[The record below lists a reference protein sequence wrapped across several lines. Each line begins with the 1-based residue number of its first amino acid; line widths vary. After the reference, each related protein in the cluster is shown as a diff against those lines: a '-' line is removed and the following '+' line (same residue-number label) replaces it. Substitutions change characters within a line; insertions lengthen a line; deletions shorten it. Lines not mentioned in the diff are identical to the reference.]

1 MLKPVYVLGLL
12 VCSPW
17 AQGDEDLFDFSL
29 EQLAQVTVTGATLSA
44 QNLQE
49 VPSAVT
55 VFSAAQIRQLAVS
68 SLEELMNYVP
78 GFQAQRQG
86 DYAATEAY
94 SVRGRRTGSSTRE
107 VLILL
112 NGMRLHTPY
121 TDGQALL
128 GLDLQ
133 TVKQIE
139 FIRGPGSAIYGSNAF
154 LGVVNITTDYVDAN
168 LAAGLGDQQQHKLS
182 WGGNA
187 YYGNF
192 KLGLFVSESGT
203 NGDTYPHGESFGQD
217 VGSTNEPVVSRSLEF
232 KAKNKGFSAHA
243 FYMDKHTQNGYV
255 VENVADQTND
265 MLLQNLGSQLQYAWQ
280 MGPDWQLNS
289 QLDYLA
295 FTWDVT
301 AQVNAPGSL
310 SAVSSP
316 ASGEPPILDGKVNS
330 HSLNLSLHAAY
341 GEKLQLGLDASREIS
356 EFKAYS
362 NYDLAA
368 LAAGQIPIDYDAT
381 RDIELSLVP
390 ASVRHKLGVF
400 YQQQVSLSPTTE
412 AFIGARYD
420 FYDDVGEHV
429 SPRLALVQQIGQNN
443 SLKFSY
449 GEAFR
454 APAQNEQH
462 TQNNLTQLGNPDLK
476 PELVQTYE
484 GIWTHMLDNGVFELS
499 YFENRFVDAIEQALI
514 SGNTRQF
521 QNTDTDE
528 KNRGMEASLLTALS
542 QAFSLRLA
550 GSHFFSMADSSFR
563 ESDDFYSAALSYH
576 HGRWEGSLAGFYR
589 GDKAFLNRQR
599 ELTSIDPYWLLDA
612 KILHKIGPGL
622 EASAQV
628 RNLLDQ
634 DYYSAPTGANLN
646 TPLPNPGRSLLLG
659 LSWHY

>member
-17 AQGDEDLFDFSL
+17 VLGNEDLFDFSL

-78 GFQAQRQG
+78 GFQAQHQG
-86 DYAATEAY
+86 DYTAMDAY
-94 SVRGRRTGSSTRE
+94 SVRGRRSGSSSRE

-112 NGMRLHTPY
+112 NGMRLHNAY

-128 GLDLQ
+128 GIDLH

-154 LGVVNITTDYVDAN
+154 LGVVNITTDYVDST
-168 LAAGLGDQQQHKLS
+168 LATGVGDQQQHKLS
-182 WGGNA
+182 WGDNA
-187 YYGNF
+187 YFDHF

-217 VGSTNEPVVSRSLEF
+217 VGSTNEPALKRSLEF
-232 KAKNKGFSAHA
+232 KAQNQGFSANV
-243 FYMDKHTQNGYV
+243 FYMDQHAQNGYL
-255 VENVADQTND
+255 VENVADRTNK
-265 MLLQNLGSQLQYAWQ
+265 MLVQNLGSELQYAWQ
-280 MGPDWQLNS
+280 WGPDWQLNS

-295 FTWDVT
+295 FIWDFT
-301 AQVNAPGSL
+301 AQLNAPGSL

-316 ASGEPPILDGKVNS
+316 SSGEPPILDGKVNS
-330 HSLNLSLHAAY
+330 HSLNVSLRAAY
-341 GEKLQLGLDASREIS
+341 AEKLQLGLDVSREVT
-356 EFKAYS
+356 EFAAEA

-368 LAAGQIPIDYDAT
+368 LAGGQIPIDYHTA
-381 RDIELSLVP
+381 RDIDLSLVP

-400 YQQQVSLSPTTE
+400 YQQQVSLSHATE
-412 AFIGARYD
+412 AFIGLRYD
-420 FYDDVGEHV
+420 FYDDVGEHA
-429 SPRLALVQQIGQNN
+429 SPRLALVQQIGDNN

-462 TQNNLTQLGNPDLK
+462 MQNNLTQLGNPDLK

-484 GIWTHMLDNGVFELS
+484 GIWTHMLNNGVFELS
-499 YFENRFVDAIEQALI
+499 YFENRFVDGIEQALI

-521 QNTDTDE
+521 RNTDEDE

-542 QAFSLRLA
+542 QALSLRLA
-550 GSHFFSMADSSFR
+550 GSHFFSMAESSFR
-563 ESDDFYSAALSYH
+563 ESDDFYTAALSYH
-576 HGRWEGSLAGFYR
+576 HGRWEGSFAGFYR

-599 ELTSIDPYWLLDA
+599 ELTPVDPYWLLDA
-612 KILHKIGPGL
+612 KILHKIVSGL
-622 EASAQV
+622 EVSAQV

-659 LSWHY
+659 LSWQY

>member
-1 MLKPVYVLGLL
+1 MLKPVCLLGLL
-12 VCSPW
+12 ACASW
-17 AQGDEDLFDFSL
+17 TQADEDLFDFSL
-29 EQLAQVTVTGATLSA
+29 ERLAQVTVTGVTLSA

-55 VFSAAQIRQLAVS
+55 VFSAAQIHLLAVS

-86 DYAATEAY
+86 DYSATDAY
-94 SVRGRRTGSSTRE
+94 SVRGRRTGNSSRE

-112 NGMRLHTPY
+112 NGMRLQTPY

-133 TVKQIE
+133 TVKQVE

-168 LAAGLGDQQQHKLS
+168 LFAGLGDQQQHKLS
-182 WGGNA
+182 WGDNA

-203 NGDTYPHGESFGQD
+203 NGDTYPHAESFGQD
-217 VGSTNEPVVSRSLEF
+217 AGSTNEPVLNRSLEF
-232 KAKNKGFSAHA
+232 KAQNKGFSANA

-255 VENVADQTND
+255 VENVANQTNNS
-265 MLLQNLGSQLQYAWQ
+265 LLQNLGSQLQYVWQ
-280 MGPDWQLNS
+280 PAQDWQLTS
-289 QLDYLA
+289 QLSYLA
-295 FTWDVT
+295 FIWDFS

-316 ASGEPPILDGKVNS
+316 SSTESPLLDGKVNS

-356 EFKAYS
+356 EFAALS

-368 LAAGQIPIDYDAT
+368 LAAGQIPIDYHAT

-484 GIWTHMLDNGVFELS
+484 GIWTHMLKNGVFELS
-499 YFENRFVDAIEQALI
+499 YFENRFVDGIEQALVL
-514 SGNTRQF
+514 GNIRQF
-521 QNTDTDE
+521 QNTDEDE
-528 KNRGMEASLLTALS
+528 KNRGMEASLLKALS
-542 QAFSLRLA
+542 ETFSLRLA
-550 GSHFFSMADSSFR
+550 GSHFFSMAESSFR
-563 ESDDFYSAALSYH
+563 ESEDFYSAALTYH
-576 HGRWEGSLAGFYR
+576 RGRWEGSLAGFYR
-589 GDKAFLNRQR
+589 GDKEFLNRQR
-599 ELTSIDPYWLLDA
+599 ELTRIDSYRLLDA
-612 KILHKIGPGL
+612 KIMHKIQPGL
-622 EASAQV
+622 EVSAQV

-646 TPLPNPGRSLLLG
+646 TPIPNPGRNLLLG
-659 LSWHY
+659 LSWQY